1 MVQRK
6 WVFQRRSRDEWRAA
20 NFDDPGFL
28 RGSAKTDEC
37 EPLLKK
43 YTACLNVSSTSRI
56 VRLSWDPEADGQQ
69 KALKEKGIDTMLEDA
84 RNDMADA
91 DSEHLNRK

>member
-6 WVFQRRSRDEWRAA
+6 WVFQHIFWDEWRTA

-43 YTACLNVSSTSRI
+43 YTACLNVSSISRI
-56 VRLSWDPEADGQQ
+56 VRLNWDLEADDRQ

-91 DSEHLNRK
+91 DSEHLKRK